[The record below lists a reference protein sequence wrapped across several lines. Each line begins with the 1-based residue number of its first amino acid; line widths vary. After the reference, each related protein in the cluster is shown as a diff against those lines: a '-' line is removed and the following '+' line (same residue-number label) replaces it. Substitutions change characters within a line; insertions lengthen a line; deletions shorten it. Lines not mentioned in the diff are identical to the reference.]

1 MKKETVDSI
10 MNFVM
15 TAILAGVV
23 YEIIYLK
30 THVFEFKFIDFLF
43 VFCLYEFI
51 SIKNKLRRLSEN
63 ALNYATYLK
72 IYMDVKF
79 GGITIDNVKE
89 YFEKIKDELENNK

>member
-1 MKKETVDSI
+1 MKKETFDSI

-15 TAILAGVV
+15 TAIIAGVV

-30 THVFEFKFIDFLF
+30 THVFEFKFIDFFF

-63 ALNYATYLK
+63 ILNYATYLK
-72 IYMDVKF
+72 IYLDVKW
-79 GGITIDNVKE
+79 GGLTLDNVKE
-89 YFEKIKDELENNK
+89 YFEKIKADLEKNK